1 MNLLSLESPS
11 IILENRYQIQSQLS
25 KKSGRR
31 TLLALDLHTNQSVII
46 KLLIFNAEFAWDDL
60 KLFKREVETL
70 KSIEH
75 PSIPRYLDSFDVDLP
90 NCQGFALVQSYIE
103 APSLAQ
109 AYQDGRRFTNIDIR
123 QLAHALLDILIY
135 LHEYTPSIIHRDIK
149 PSNILIANRSSHHIG
164 DIYLVDFGAVQGNL
178 EQDSSTITIVGTYGY
193 MPPEQFGGRTNPASD
208 LYSLGATLIYLMMG
222 IHPANL
228 STKDGKIQFDLD
240 VDLALKSWL
249 NLIIEPSLELRLKT
263 ASIAKIELDRQ
274 LEVSVTPSLKL
285 ESTSDRTS
293 FLSLEFDDAVNSRIF
308 INCGFVTTGLI
319 TSLIL
324 FCYIYSILIHVSSMS
339 FIQIMSSI
347 FSPFLPVYLLTI
359 YGIAIIFLFS
369 IYICYLIAGTLCY
382 YPIASIW
389 NAGTKFIYEIC
400 KISKAIKTILKLH
413 S

>member
-1 MNLLSLESPS
+1 MNLISLESPS
-11 IILENRYQIQSQLS
+11 ITLENRYQIQSQLS

-222 IHPANL
+222 IHPADL
-228 STKDGKIQFDLD
+228 STKDGKLQFDGITD
-240 VDLALKSWL
+240 L
-249 NLIIEPSLELRLKT
+249 NLKIWLDLMVEPSLERRFAS
-263 ASIAKIELDRQ
+263 ASIAKSELDRVRSIIQ
-274 LEVSVTPSLKL
+274 ATPELKIKLGLDELPLLPLLKFSDIFSTGLFGFLMFSIVSLGSLNCIYWIFVSPSL
-285 ESTSDRTS
+285 
-293 FLSLEFDDAVNSRIF
+293 
-308 INCGFVTTGLI
+308 
-319 TSLIL
+319 L
-324 FCYIYSILIHVSSMS
+324 F
-339 FIQIMSSI
+339 
-347 FSPFLPVYLLTI
+347 YLLLA
-359 YGIAIIFLFS
+359 GPIIDFIL
-369 IYICYLIAGTLCY
+369 GLCCLVSGGVALVFY
-382 YPIASIW
+382 YPITILWNVIILFVYSIYK
-389 NAGTKFIYEIC
+389 T
-400 KISKAIKTILKLH
+400 SKAMLRI
-413 S
+413 SD